1 MVDTRD
7 YTLGKFIERA
17 TQRVK
22 PNVNDV
28 INVGSLIV
36 MGVPSGGD
44 ADHGRCYVCVGA
56 GGYIENL
63 YFLLNFAMT
72 LSSNLKP
79 NP

>member
-1 MVDTRD
+1 MIIP
-7 YTLGKFIERA
+7 LGKFIERA

-36 MGVPSGGD
+36 TSVPSGGD

-56 GGYIENL
+56 GDI
-63 YFLLNFAMT
+63 
-72 LSSNLKP
+72 
-79 NP
+79 